1 MRARGFATTLGSAL
15 AGASIALATPAGAA
29 PEGPDNIQ
37 KIVSDQGSQSDIVD
51 IGQLGGTMLDRSKV
65 LGVQPGLDY
74 QRLAG
79 GSIYLDVG

>member
-1 MRARGFATTLGSAL
+1 MKARGFTTTLGLAL

-29 PEGPDNIQ
+29 PEGPDNTQ
-37 KIVSDQGSQSDIVD
+37 KIVSDQVSQSNIVD

-65 LGVQPGLDY
+65 SGVQPGLDY

-79 GSIYLDVG
+79 GNIYLDVG